1 MKQFFLK
8 WAHNTAAR
16 DITILAAV
24 VLALT
29 IPFINQ
35 AFHWDDRDFID
46 QARVTVQDPLQFN
59 FVDYQ
64 ERGIYRQTM
73 VFRHPPLLSYYMAAF
88 IKAGGESEALLHG
101 AFLIFPLI
109 AAVSMYSLGRRFTR
123 HPIIASLLLV
133 FTPGFLVL
141 SHTVMG
147 NLPGVALW
155 LAATALFVWGVDR
168 DDWKLLILSG
178 LAMTAS
184 IMIFAQ
190 ALELAAILAVYAI
203 LKWRFRLRVFAA
215 FVIPAIAY
223 GWWRFYIG
231 QRYGR
236 APAINYVV
244 DFHPDSQIR
253 SLFVFVGGSI
263 FFPFSAWV
271 LYLRRKIDL
280 LAAFALLPPLITW
293 VAVYYI
299 AKGDL
304 TLWEGIQMAVL
315 AVAGYCILYGLFSSA
330 LSEAWNLVKSRR
342 GSIDAM
348 FLFAWFA
355 AVAAVYAGT
364 TSLPY
369 VAVRHLL
376 PLFAPVILLFVRGI
390 DDLWPMRPR
399 LRTSFVI
406 VTLVLTL
413 AAGLA
418 TSIADY
424 RLANSYRT
432 IAVRMQ
438 EKYAGNPTRL
448 WVLGEFGFRYYMEK
462 DGFEYLGVNVQ
473 ASPGDIVVSSCL
485 SSKGLVAPLPAG
497 FYTNLEQF
505 DVEDGFPV
513 RTMNPWA
520 GAGFYG
526 NSVGPLPFAFSTDKL
541 DVISED
547 RLSWNTQPPREGNG
561 G

>member
-1 MKQFFLK
+1 MKQLFLK
-8 WAHNTAAR
+8 WVHNAGAR
-16 DITILAAV
+16 DMTILAVV

-64 ERGIYRQTM
+64 ERGVYRAIM
-73 VFRHPPLLSYYMAAF
+73 VFRHPPLLSYYLAAF
-88 IKAGGESEALLHG
+88 MKIGGESEVLLHG
-101 AFLIFPLI
+101 AFVLFPLI

-123 HPIIASLLLV
+123 HPMVASLLLV
-133 FTPGFLVL
+133 FTPGFMVL

-178 LAMTAS
+178 LAMAAS

-215 FVIPAIAY
+215 FVIPAAAY

-244 DFHPDSQIR
+244 DFNTNSQIR
-253 SLFVFVGGSI
+253 SLFVFIGGSI
-263 FFPFSAWV
+263 FFPLSAWV
-271 LYLRRKIDL
+271 LYLRRKVDL

-293 VAVYYI
+293 VAVYYV

-304 TLWEGIQMAVL
+304 TLWQGIQVSAL
-315 AVAGYCILYGLFSSA
+315 AVAGYCIFYGLFSSA
-330 LSEAWNLVKSRR
+330 VSEAWNLVKRR
-342 GSIDAM
+342 KGSIDAM
-348 FLFAWFA
+348 FLCSWFA

-390 DDLWPMRPR
+390 EDLWPMRPR
-399 LRTSFVI
+399 LRTSFV
-406 VTLVLTL
+406 VATLALTL

-432 IAVRMQ
+432 VAAQMQ
-438 EKYAGNPTRL
+438 EKYAGDSTRL
-448 WVLGEFGFRYYMEK
+448 WALGEFGFRYYMEK
-462 DGFEYLGVNVQ
+462 DGFEYLGVHSK
-473 ASPGDIVVSSCL
+473 ASPGDIVVTSYLASN
-485 SSKGLVAPLPAG
+485 GLVAPLPAG
-497 FYTNLEQF
+497 FYTTLNRF

-513 RTMNPWA
+513 RIMNPWA

-526 NSVGPLPFAFSTDKL
+526 NSVGPLPFTFATDKL
-541 DVISED
+541 DVIEED
-547 RLSWNTQPPREGNG
+547 QLDWKAQPQEGSG